1 MNASTAARKIQRI
14 FRSKRVFTENSG
26 IKTRNANAEAR
37 ALSVLRSNV
46 RLQLEKERQI
56 RNERAKK
63 GEQFGFLYEPE
74 SPVRE
79 ADVNEAL
86 RGKNLPVVSVGS
98 SVRLSKSK
106 ITSFI
111 TTVEAHVDI
120 PRIFTNAPVGFREV
134 YGYQAIA
141 KGWNPQIRYH
151 EGKWIGSPVGINYVF
166 AKRGKLT
173 LRMTTKEISISG
185 SGNFEE
191 IAMALNKCYLK
202 GWITAANRNKP
213 YQIKSINGT
222 FKVNKKINLEVLSKL
237 LEGSSSLAEKP
248 SLRSGK
254 VEALSD
260 SPNANVG
267 GGANER
273 SPNIGEGNWGLGMG
287 ERPEPMYVPE
297 KKKRTKAPRKTIK
310 SLVLKFKRPKFT
322 YTIFEN
328 GTVMFTGI
336 KNSEDLEVPKEFFK
350 HFFTVP
356 GSSNTVFGNTVTK
369 RGETNRERLA
379 RRYPSAGT
387 WNKLVT
393 PVPRGYYIRPGPNN
407 KPRLYPYEYYTQLEQ
422 GPAILNSRANL
433 KSVYTKVKKAFEKV
447 GKPIP
452 THTLKVFR
460 NAGYPLNNAPAENKK
475 KYANTA
481 NRRAPSWNAEK
492 PGFYVRPG
500 PGKQPYW
507 AAVPAGLAA
516 GRKTV
521 IKKYADAG
529 KNIPAAVRKI
539 FSIGSNVVTATN
551 GPKHTLNVNAG
562 VLKINGREWTR
573 LTQPELLAIARN
585 LGIAGASNKSG
596 KTNIA
601 GMIQSKMKGKVPV
614 AVVSPVARPPPA
626 PSPSNS
632 NSNSNSLNN
641 FGKELEYGLRLQ
653 ANLGNV
659 YQSGNDGLF
668 MVKYRELPSGARG
681 NPLKANVNKAY
692 KQFVRNVKE
701 LRGVKNA
708 KKPRAPINQRLYNV
722 YNIPRNAVNFS
733 NQLERR
739 GLNSGRKNGWSWTE
753 IRAALKGKNL
763 SAAEV
768 QKIKNSWD
776 KNVVAKTA
784 RKTIRKR
791 KL

>member
-1 MNASTAARKIQRI
+1 MNASAAARKIQRI

-26 IKTRNANAEAR
+26 IKTRNTAAEAR
-37 ALSVLRSNV
+37 ALSALRANV
-46 RLQLEKERQI
+46 RSRLEKERQA

-63 GEQFGFLYEPE
+63 GEQYGWIYEPE
-74 SPVRE
+74 SPIRE
-79 ADVNEAL
+79 ANVNAAL
-86 RGKNLPVVSVGS
+86 RGMELPVVSVGS

-106 ITSFI
+106 ITSFM
-111 TTVEAHVDI
+111 TTVDAHVDI
-120 PRIFTNAPVGFREV
+120 PRIFTHAPVGFREV
-134 YGYQAIA
+134 YGYQVIA
-141 KGWNPQIRYH
+141 KGWTPQIRYH
-151 EGKWIGSPVGINYVF
+151 EGKWIGNPVQINYVF

-185 SGNFEE
+185 SGNLEE
-191 IAMALNKCYLK
+191 IAMALNKCYLN
-202 GWITAANRNKP
+202 GWITSANRNKP

-222 FKVNKKINLEVLSKL
+222 FKVNRKINLEVLAKL
-237 LEGSSSLAEKP
+237 LEGSSLLAEKP

-254 VEALSD
+254 VEALSE
-260 SPNANVG
+260 SANENVG
-267 GGANER
+267 GGSNER
-273 SPNIGEGNWGLGMG
+273 SPNIGEGNWGLGIG
-287 ERPEPMYVPE
+287 ERPEPMYAPE
-297 KKKRTKAPRKTIK
+297 KKKRTKAPRKTLK
-310 SLVLKFKRPKFT
+310 SLVLRFKKPKFT

-328 GTVMFTGI
+328 GTVLFTGL
-336 KNSEDLEVPKEFFK
+336 KNPEDLEVPKEFFK

-356 GSSNTVFGNTVTK
+356 GSSNAVFGNTVTK

-387 WNKLVT
+387 WNKLVN
-393 PVPRGYYIRPGPNN
+393 PEPRAYYIRPGPNN
-407 KPRLYPYEYYTQLEQ
+407 KPRLYPYAYYTQLEQ
-422 GPAILNSRANL
+422 GPMILNSKANL

-452 THTLKVFR
+452 AHTLKVFR

-521 IKKYADAG
+521 IKKYTDAG

-551 GPKHTLNVNAG
+551 GPKHNLSVNAG

-585 LGIAGASNKSG
+585 LGIAGASNVSG
-596 KTNIA
+596 KRNIA
-601 GMIQSKMKGKVPV
+601 AMIQNKTKGKAPV
-614 AVVSPVARPPPA
+614 VVVPPA
-626 PSPSNS
+626 PRRVATPSPSNS
-632 NSNSNSLNN
+632 NSVNNN
-641 FGKELEYGLRLQ
+641 FGKEIEFGLRLQ
-653 ANLGNV
+653 QNLGNA
-659 YQSGNDGLF
+659 YQNGNEGLF

-681 NPLKANVNKAY
+681 NPLKANVNKVY
-692 KQFVRNVKE
+692 KQFLKNVKE
-701 LRGVKNA
+701 LRGIKNA
-708 KKPRAPINQRLYNV
+708 KKPRAPINQRVYNV
-722 YNIPRNAVNFS
+722 YNIPVNFS
-733 NQLERR
+733 NQLERH
-739 GLNSGRKNGWSWTE
+739 GVNSAGNWTWSE
-753 IRAALKGKNL
+753 IRSALKGKNVGAKEIQRL
-763 SAAEV
+763 
-768 QKIKNSWD
+768 KNVWD
-776 KNVVAKTA
+776 KNVAAKTT
-784 RKTIRKR
+784 RKTIRK
-791 KL
+791 KKKA

>member
-1 MNASTAARKIQRI
+1 MNASAAARKIQRI

-26 IKTRNANAEAR
+26 IKTRNTSAEAR
-37 ALSVLRSNV
+37 ALSALRANV
-46 RLQLEKERQI
+46 RSQLEKERQA

-63 GEQFGFLYEPE
+63 GEQYGWIYEPE
-74 SPVRE
+74 SPIRE

-98 SVRLSKSK
+98 SVRFSKSK
-106 ITSFI
+106 ITSFM
-111 TTVEAHVDI
+111 TTVEAHVDM
-120 PRIFTNAPVGFREV
+120 PRIFTHAPVGFKEV
-134 YGYQAIA
+134 YGYQVIA
-141 KGWNPQIRYH
+141 KGRNPQIRYH

-191 IAMALNKCYLK
+191 IAMALNKCYLN
-202 GWITAANRNKP
+202 GWITAASRNKP

-222 FKVNKKINLEVLSKL
+222 FKVNKKINLEVLAKL

-260 SPNANVG
+260 SPNANAG
-267 GGANER
+267 GGSNER
-273 SPNIGEGNWGLGMG
+273 VPNIGEGNWGLGFG
-287 ERPEPMYVPE
+287 ERPEPMYAPE
-297 KKKRTKAPRKTIK
+297 KKKRTKVSRKTLK
-310 SLVLKFKRPKFT
+310 SLVLKFKKPKFT

-350 HFFTVP
+350 QFFTVP
-356 GSSNTVFGNTVTK
+356 GSSNAVFGNAVTK
-369 RGETNRERLA
+369 SGETNRERLA

-422 GPAILNSRANL
+422 GPAVLNSRANL

-551 GPKHTLNVNAG
+551 GPKHKLNVNAG

-601 GMIQSKMKGKVPV
+601 GMIQSKMKGKAPAPV
-614 AVVSPVARPPPA
+614 VFPPVARPPPA
-626 PSPSNS
+626 PSPS

-653 ANLGNV
+653 QNLGNA
-659 YQSGNDGLF
+659 YQNGNEGLF
-668 MVKYRELPSGARG
+668 MVKYRGLPSGSRG
-681 NPLKANVNKAY
+681 NPLKANINKAY
-692 KQFVRNVKE
+692 KQFVKNVKE
-701 LRGVKNA
+701 LRGIKNA
-708 KKPRAPINQRLYNV
+708 KKPRAPVNQTVYNV
-722 YNIPRNAVNFS
+722 YNIPRSAVNFS
-733 NQLERR
+733 NQLEKR

-753 IRAALKGKNL
+753 LRSALKGKNL
-763 SAAEV
+763 SATEV
-768 QKIKNSWD
+768 KKIKNSWD
-776 KNVVAKTA
+776 KNIVTKTA

>member
-1 MNASTAARKIQRI
+1 MNASAAARKIQRI

-26 IKTRNANAEAR
+26 IKTRNTSAEAR
-37 ALSVLRSNV
+37 ALSALRANV
-46 RLQLEKERQI
+46 RSRLEKERQA

-63 GEQFGFLYEPE
+63 GEQYGWIYEPE
-74 SPVRE
+74 SPIRE
-79 ADVNEAL
+79 ANVNTAL
-86 RGKNLPVVSVGS
+86 RGMELPVVSIGS

-106 ITSFI
+106 ITSFM
-111 TTVEAHVDI
+111 TSVDAHVDI
-120 PRIFTNAPVGFREV
+120 PRIFTHAPVGFKEV

-151 EGKWIGSPVGINYVF
+151 EGKWIGNPTQINYVF
-166 AKRGKLT
+166 AKRGKLA

-191 IAMALNKCYLK
+191 IAMALNKCYLN

-213 YQIKSINGT
+213 HQIKSINGT
-222 FKVNKKINLEVLSKL
+222 FKVNRKINLEVLAKL

-254 VEALSD
+254 VETLSE
-260 SPNANVG
+260 SPNANIG
-267 GGANER
+267 GGNER
-273 SPNIGEGNWGLGMG
+273 SPNIGEGNWGLGFG
-287 ERPEPMYVPE
+287 ERPEPMYAPE
-297 KKKRTKAPRKTIK
+297 KKKRTKAPRKTLK
-310 SLVLKFKRPKFT
+310 SLVLKFKKPKFT

-328 GTVMFTGI
+328 GTVLFTGL
-336 KNSEDLEVPKEFFK
+336 KNPEDLEVPKEFFK
-350 HFFTVP
+350 QFFAVP
-356 GSSNTVFGNTVTK
+356 GSSNAVFGNAVTK

-387 WNKLVT
+387 WNRLVN
-393 PVPRGYYIRPGPNN
+393 PEPRAYYIRPGPNN
-407 KPRLYPYEYYTQLEQ
+407 KPRLYPYAYYTQLEQ
-422 GPAILNSRANL
+422 GPMVLNSKANL

-447 GKPIP
+447 GQPIP
-452 THTLKVFR
+452 AHTLKVFR

-551 GPKHTLNVNAG
+551 GPKHKLNVNAG

-585 LGIAGASNKSG
+585 LGIAGASNTTG
-596 KTNIA
+596 KRNIA
-601 GMIQSKMKGKVPV
+601 AMIQNKTKGKAPV
-614 AVVSPVARPPPA
+614 VMVVPPA
-626 PSPSNS
+626 PRRPATPSTS
-632 NSNSNSLNN
+632 NSNSNSLNKN
-641 FGKELEYGLRLQ
+641 FGKELEFGLRLQ
-653 ANLGNV
+653 QNLGNA
-659 YQSGNDGLF
+659 YQNGNEGLF
-668 MVKYRELPSGARG
+668 MVKYRALPSGSRG
-681 NPLKANVNKAY
+681 NPLKANANKAY
-692 KQFVRNVKE
+692 KQFLKNVKE
-701 LRGVKNA
+701 LRGIKNV
-708 KKPRAPINQRLYNV
+708 KKPRAPVNQRLYNV
-722 YNIPRNAVNFS
+722 YNIPVNFS
-733 NQLERR
+733 NQLERH
-739 GLNSGRKNGWSWTE
+739 GVNSGGNWTWSE
-753 IRAALKGKNL
+753 IRAALKGKNVATKEIQRL
-763 SAAEV
+763 
-768 QKIKNSWD
+768 KNAWN
-776 KNVVAKTA
+776 KNVVAKTT
-784 RKTIRKR
+784 RKTIRK
-791 KL
+791 KKKV

>member
-1 MNASTAARKIQRI
+1 
-14 FRSKRVFTENSG
+14 
-26 IKTRNANAEAR
+26 
-37 ALSVLRSNV
+37 
-46 RLQLEKERQI
+46 
-56 RNERAKK
+56 
-63 GEQFGFLYEPE
+63 
-74 SPVRE
+74 
-79 ADVNEAL
+79 VNEAL

-350 HFFTVP
+350 QFFTVP
-356 GSSNTVFGNTVTK
+356 GSSNAVFGNAVTK
-369 RGETNRERLA
+369 SGETNRERLA

>member
-1 MNASTAARKIQRI
+1 MNASAAARKIQRI

-26 IKTRNANAEAR
+26 IKTRNTSAEAR
-37 ALSVLRSNV
+37 ALSALRSNV
-46 RLQLEKERQI
+46 RSRLEKERQA

-63 GEQFGFLYEPE
+63 GEQFGWIYEPE
-74 SPVRE
+74 SPIRE
-79 ADVNEAL
+79 ANVNTAL
-86 RGKNLPVVSVGS
+86 RGMELPVVSVGS

-106 ITSFI
+106 ITSFM
-111 TTVEAHVDI
+111 TSVDAHVDI
-120 PRIFTNAPVGFREV
+120 PRIFTHAPVGFKEV

-151 EGKWIGSPVGINYVF
+151 EGKWIGNPTQINYVF

-191 IAMALNKCYLK
+191 LARALNKCYLN

-213 YQIKSINGT
+213 HQIKSINGT
-222 FKVNKKINLEVLSKL
+222 FKVNRKINLDVLAKL

-254 VEALSD
+254 VEALSE
-260 SPNANVG
+260 SSNANV

-273 SPNIGEGNWGLGMG
+273 SPNIGEGNWGLGFG

-297 KKKRTKAPRKTIK
+297 KKKRTKAPRKTLK
-310 SLVLKFKRPKFT
+310 SLVLKFKKPKFT

-328 GTVMFTGI
+328 GTVLFTGL
-336 KNSEDLEVPKEFFK
+336 KNPEDLEVPKEFFK
-350 HFFTVP
+350 QFFAVP
-356 GSSNTVFGNTVTK
+356 GSSNAVFGNAVTK

-387 WNKLVT
+387 WNRLVN
-393 PVPRGYYIRPGPNN
+393 PEPRAYYIRPGPNN
-407 KPRLYPYEYYTQLEQ
+407 KPRLYPYAYYTQLEQ
-422 GPAILNSRANL
+422 GPMVLNSKANL

-447 GKPIP
+447 GQPIP
-452 THTLKVFR
+452 AHTLKVFR

-551 GPKHTLNVNAG
+551 GPKHKLNVNAG

-585 LGIAGASNKSG
+585 LGIAGASNASG
-596 KTNIA
+596 KRNIA
-601 GMIQSKMKGKVPV
+601 AMIQNKTKGKAPV
-614 AVVSPVARPPPA
+614 VRVVPPA
-626 PSPSNS
+626 PRRPATPSPS

-653 ANLGNV
+653 TNLGNV
-659 YQSGNDGLF
+659 YQNGNEGLF
-668 MVKYRELPSGARG
+668 MVKYRALPSGSRG
-681 NPLKANVNKAY
+681 NPLKVNANKAY
-692 KQFVRNVKE
+692 KQFLKNVKE
-701 LRGVKNA
+701 LRGIKNA
-708 KKPRAPINQRLYNV
+708 KKPRAPVNQRVYNV
-722 YNIPRNAVNFS
+722 YNIPVNFS
-733 NQLERR
+733 NQLERH
-739 GLNSGRKNGWSWTE
+739 GVNSGGNWTWSE
-753 IRAALKGKNL
+753 IRAALKGKNVGAKEIQRL
-763 SAAEV
+763 
-768 QKIKNSWD
+768 KNAWN
-776 KNVVAKTA
+776 KNVVAKTT
-784 RKTIRKR
+784 RKTIRK
-791 KL
+791 KKKV

>member
-1 MNASTAARKIQRI
+1 MSSAQRTAAARKIQRI

-26 IKTRNANAEAR
+26 IKSRNSAAEAR
-37 ALSVLRSNV
+37 ALSALRANV
-46 RLQLEKERQI
+46 RSRLEKERQA

-63 GEQFGFLYEPE
+63 GEQYGFLYEPE

-79 ADVNEAL
+79 SDVNAAL
-86 RGKNLPVVSVGS
+86 KGKELSVVSVGS
-98 SVRLSKSK
+98 SIRLSKSK
-106 ITSFI
+106 ITSFM
-111 TTVEAHVDI
+111 TTVDAHVDI
-120 PRIFTNAPVGFREV
+120 PTIFTHAPVGFREV
-134 YGYQAIA
+134 YGYHAIA

-151 EGKWIGSPVGINYVF
+151 EGKWIGNPTQINYVF
-166 AKRGKLT
+166 AKRGKLA

-185 SGNFEE
+185 SGNLEE
-191 IAMALNKCYLK
+191 IAMALNKCYLN

-222 FKVNKKINLEVLSKL
+222 FKVNRKINLEVLAKL
-237 LEGSSSLAEKP
+237 LEGSSFLAEKP

-254 VEALSD
+254 VEALSE
-260 SPNANVG
+260 SPNG

-273 SPNIGEGNWGLGMG
+273 SPNIGEGNWGLGFG

-297 KKKRTKAPRKTIK
+297 KKKRTKALRKTLK
-310 SLVLKFKRPKFT
+310 SLVLRFKKPKFT

-328 GTVMFTGI
+328 GTVLFTGL
-336 KNSEDLEVPKEFFK
+336 KKSEDLEVPKEFFK
-350 HFFTVP
+350 QFFAVP
-356 GSSNTVFGNTVTK
+356 GSSNAVFGNVVTK

-387 WNKLVT
+387 WNKLVN
-393 PVPRGYYIRPGPNN
+393 PIPSAYYIRPGPNN
-407 KPRLYPYEYYTQLEQ
+407 KPRLYPYAFFTQLEQ
-422 GPAILNSRANL
+422 GPMILNSKANL
-433 KSVYTKVKKAFEKV
+433 KSVYTKVKKAFDKV

-452 THTLKVFR
+452 AHTLKVFR
-460 NAGYPLNNAPAENKK
+460 NAGYPLNNASAENKK

-521 IKKYADAG
+521 IKKYAEAG

-551 GPKHTLNVNAG
+551 GPKHNLSVNAG

-585 LGIAGASNKSG
+585 LGIAGASNTTGKS
-596 KTNIA
+596 NIA
-601 GMIQSKMKGKVPV
+601 GMIQTKAKGKAPV
-614 AVVSPVARPPPA
+614 VIPVMARPPPA

-632 NSNSNSLNN
+632 NSSSLNN

-653 ANLGNV
+653 ANLGNA
-659 YQSGNDGLF
+659 YQNGNEGLF
-668 MVKYRELPSGARG
+668 MVKYRGLPSGSRG
-681 NPLKANVNKAY
+681 NPLKANTNKAY
-692 KQFVRNVKE
+692 KQFVKNVKE
-701 LRGVKNA
+701 LRGIKNA
-708 KKPRAPINQRLYNV
+708 KKPRAPVNQTVYNV
-722 YNIPRNAVNFS
+722 YNIPRSAANFS

-739 GLNSGRKNGWSWTE
+739 GLNSARKNGWSWTE
-753 IRAALKGKNL
+753 VRSALKGKNL

-768 QKIKNSWD
+768 KKIKNSWD
-776 KNVVAKTA
+776 KNVVAKTT